1 MDPPQRNKGNE
12 VITTDV
18 EGLVDAEG
26 LDEESVV
33 DNTCKAVIDYMLLP
47 YQKSLNPYIMKYRSK
62 FDKFMETYS
71 RVGVF
76 DKEDVL
82 PHPSD
87 KTSQIAAVDDVL
99 DTYKNFKRFEILNG
113 PPDNLFSGSKY
124 GVEEIWPTM
133 ARKIHHEWENF
144 EKCLKDSDNIYV
156 RAYKSKMDIL
166 TAVIIGNKGTPYH
179 DGLFFIDVIF
189 REHFPIKPPLFRL
202 RSFGYAINPHMFE
215 CGEVRLNLSHQWTLP
230 DGQIWVPFVTSLYD
244 LLVNIRD
251 KVLNADPLFL
261 QPGFVECGSSVVSE
275 YFSFLYNENVLIK
288 SLKIMTCIM
297 NKPPKNFEAFV
308 IGHFRNR
315 AKDIMKDCT
324 AFIDG
329 LKAGNGEGNNS
340 CCCSHEF
347 RQDVASC
354 IPELNNSFNKIGA
367 TFDDVCSLT
376 PANMTY
382 DAPEASSQLRKDP
395 GWKYNFNKDPHDPN
409 CVTCVFSNFSTKGGI
424 YLAKQHQIGGYRNA
438 KAYTKCPTNARDEL
452 KAYVESQKAK
462 KNVIADV
469 FDDLDF
475 VEDEEDNE
483 VIEISNVQKK
493 RSGINIGGGNKKMK
507 SNTKGPIDMHVTR
520 SKGNSTSLR
529 QTSINDACDKELRGR
544 TIQTIAAFFYQAG
557 IAFNVAKLDA
567 FQEMIAAIR
576 NYGPNLKPP
585 SYHELRVPLLKNE
598 VDNVE
603 KWIEEQKVEWSKTGC
618 SIMLDGWTDR
628 RHRTLINFLVNSS
641 KGTVFMESTDAS
653 AYMKTV
659 EKVFELLD
667 KFVEQVGESNV
678 VQVITDNGSNF
689 KQAG

>member
-1 MDPPQRNKGNE
+1 
-12 VITTDV
+12 
-18 EGLVDAEG
+18 
-26 LDEESVV
+26 
-33 DNTCKAVIDYMLLP
+33 
-47 YQKSLNPYIMKYRSK
+47 
-62 FDKFMETYS
+62 
-71 RVGVF
+71 
-76 DKEDVL
+76 
-82 PHPSD
+82 
-87 KTSQIAAVDDVL
+87 
-99 DTYKNFKRFEILNG
+99 
-113 PPDNLFSGSKY
+113 
-124 GVEEIWPTM
+124 
-133 ARKIHHEWENF
+133 
-144 EKCLKDSDNIYV
+144 
-156 RAYKSKMDIL
+156 
-166 TAVIIGNKGTPYH
+166 
-179 DGLFFIDVIF
+179 
-189 REHFPIKPPLFRL
+189 
-202 RSFGYAINPHMFE
+202 
-215 CGEVRLNLSHQWTLP
+215 
-230 DGQIWVPFVTSLYD
+230 
-244 LLVNIRD
+244 
-251 KVLNADPLFL
+251 
-261 QPGFVECGSSVVSE
+261 
-275 YFSFLYNENVLIK
+275 
-288 SLKIMTCIM
+288 MTCIM

-324 AFIDG
+324 AFVDG

-462 KNVIADV
+462 KNVIVDV

-567 FQEMIAAIR
+567 FQEMIATIR